1 MQQAHDHAH
10 HAHEHEDAAHAHDH
24 GDTVPHGHGH
34 EHGQHRH
41 PRPAHDHDHD
51 HGHHGHHHH
60 DHSASRFLPLA
71 LALTLGFAAVEAIA
85 GWWSGSLALLGDA
98 GHMLTDAMSLG
109 LAAIAARV
117 AQRAPSHRH
126 SYGLRRVEALAALV
140 NSLFMLAVIGG
151 LVWHA
156 VERLMNP
163 REVAG
168 EAVIVV
174 ALGGLVLNVV
184 VAWLLTR
191 GEADLNTRGALIHVI
206 GDLLGSV
213 AALAS
218 GVVILYTGWTPI
230 DPMLTMLICGLILFS
245 TLSLLRRVVHTL
257 LEGVPERLSLP
268 EVGRAMAAVDGV
280 RSVHDLHIWS
290 LDSRGTALSAHVVLA
305 DAARWPAVLEA
316 ERSLLQTR
324 FGIDHATLQPEL
336 PPAQPLVFT
345 PRATRPP
352 AAKPPAGHAPHP

>member
-1 MQQAHDHAH
+1 MPSAHGHTQHTPAHQDHGH
-10 HAHEHEDAAHAHDH
+10 PPGHGHDH
-24 GDTVPHGHGH
+24 GH
-34 EHGQHRH
+34 
-41 PRPAHDHDHD
+41 AHDHDHD
-51 HGHHGHHHH
+51 HAPHDHHHH
-60 DHSASRFLPLA
+60 DHSASRYLPLA

-117 AQRAPSHRH
+117 AQRAPSNRH

-140 NSLFMLAVIGG
+140 NSLFMLAVVGG
-151 LVWHA
+151 LVWHG

-163 REVAG
+163 RAVAG

-174 ALGGLVLNVV
+174 ALGGLVLNIV

-191 GEADLNTRGALIHVI
+191 GEGDLNTRGALLHVI

-245 TLSLLRRVVHTL
+245 TLSL
-257 LEGVPERLSLP
+257 P

-290 LDSRGTALSAHVVLA
+290 IDSRGTALSAHVVLA
-305 DAARWPAVLEA
+305 NAARWPAVLEA
-316 ERSLLQTR
+316 ERHLLHTR
-324 FGIDHATLQPEL
+324 FGIEHATLQPEL

-345 PRATRPP
+345 PRGTRR
-352 AAKPPAGHAPHP
+352 AAPDSAPGRASGP

>member
-10 HAHEHEDAAHAHDH
+10 HAHAHEDEAHAHDH
-24 GDTVPHGHGH
+24 GDTAPHGHGH
-34 EHGQHRH
+34 GQHRH
-41 PRPAHDHDHD
+41 THPAHD

-60 DHSASRFLPLA
+60 DHAASRFLPLA

-140 NSLFMLAVIGG
+140 NSLFMLAVVGG

-191 GEADLNTRGALIHVI
+191 GEADLNTRGALLHVI
-206 GDLLGSV
+206 GDLLGSI

-245 TLSLLRRVVHTL
+245 TLSLLRHVVHTL
-257 LEGVPERLSLP
+257 LEGVPEGLSLP

-345 PRATRPP
+345 PRGTRT
-352 AAKPPAGHAPHP
+352 AAPKPPAGHAPHP

>member
-1 MQQAHDHAH
+1 MST
-10 HAHEHEDAAHAHDH
+10 AHDH
-24 GDTVPHGHGH
+24 GHPHSHDQPEHHHAAHDHGHGH
-34 EHGQHRH
+34 
-41 PRPAHDHDHD
+41 AA
-51 HGHHGHHHH
+51 HHHH

-71 LALTLGFAAVEAIA
+71 LALTLGFAAVEAVA

-117 AQRAPSHRH
+117 ALRAPSARH

-140 NSLFMLAVIGG
+140 NALFMLAVVGG

-156 VERLMNP
+156 VERLLEP

-168 EAVIVV
+168 EAVIAV
-174 ALGGLVLNVV
+174 ALGGMLLNIA

-191 GEADLNTRGALIHVI
+191 GEGDLNTRGALLHVM

-213 AALAS
+213 AALVS
-218 GVVILYTGWTPI
+218 GIVILGTGWTPI
-230 DPMLTMLICGLILFS
+230 DPLLTMLICGLILFS
-245 TLSLLRRVVHTL
+245 TLSLLRQVLNTL
-257 LEGVPERLSLP
+257 LEGVPDGLSLP
-268 EVGRAMAAVDGV
+268 EVGRAMAAAEGV

-290 LDSRGTALSAHVVLA
+290 LDSRRAALSAHVVMD
-305 DAARWPAVLEA
+305 DAARWPAVLA
-316 ERSLLQTR
+316 ALRALLADR
-324 FGIDHATLQPEL
+324 FGIEHVTLQPEL

-345 PRATRPP
+345 PRKGSGTRMNTGIG
-352 AAKPPAGHAPHP
+352 AK

>member
-1 MQQAHDHAH
+1 MPSAHGHTQHTPAHQDHGH
-10 HAHEHEDAAHAHDH
+10 PPGHGHDH
-24 GDTVPHGHGH
+24 GH
-34 EHGQHRH
+34 
-41 PRPAHDHDHD
+41 AHDHDHD
-51 HGHHGHHHH
+51 HAPHDHHHH
-60 DHSASRFLPLA
+60 DHSASRFLQLA

-117 AQRAPSHRH
+117 AQRAPSSRH

-140 NSLFMLAVIGG
+140 NSLFMLAVVGG

-156 VERLMNP
+156 VERLLNP

-174 ALGGLVLNVV
+174 ALGGLVLNIV

-191 GEADLNTRGALIHVI
+191 GEGDLNTRGALLHVI

-245 TLSLLRRVVHTL
+245 TLSLLRQVLNTL
-257 LEGVPERLSLP
+257 LEGVPDGLSLP
-268 EVGRAMAAVDGV
+268 EVGRAMAAVARV

-290 LDSRGTALSAHVVLA
+290 LDSRRPALSAHIVLDSAA
-305 DAARWPAVLEA
+305 DWPLALAALRE
-316 ERSLLQTR
+316 LLHTR
-324 FGIDHATLQPEL
+324 FDIEHVTLQPEL
-336 PPAQPLVFT
+336 PPAQPLVFV
-345 PRATRPP
+345 PRQAAETRMSTGFP
-352 AAKPPAGHAPHP
+352 AN

>member
-1 MQQAHDHAH
+1 MQHAHDHAH
-10 HAHEHEDAAHAHDH
+10 HAHEHEGTAHGHDH
-24 GDTVPHGHGH
+24 GDTGPRGP
-34 EHGQHRH
+34 EHGRH
-41 PRPAHDHDHD
+41 DHAHPPHDHDHHD
-51 HGHHGHHHH
+51 HHHH

-109 LAAIAARV
+109 LAAVAARV
-117 AQRAPSHRH
+117 AQRAPSNRH

-140 NSLFMLAVIGG
+140 NSLFMLAVVGG

-156 VERLMNP
+156 VERLLNP

-174 ALGGLVLNVV
+174 ALGGLVLNIV

-191 GEADLNTRGALIHVI
+191 GEGDLNTRGALLHVI

-257 LEGVPERLSLP
+257 LEGVPEGLSLP
-268 EVGRAMAAVDGV
+268 EVGRAMATVDGV

-290 LDSRGTALSAHVVLA
+290 LDSHRTALSAHVVLA

-316 ERSLLQTR
+316 ERALLHSR
-324 FGIDHATLQPEL
+324 FSIEHATLQPEL

-345 PRATRPP
+345 PRSPRARD
-352 AAKPPAGHAPHP
+352 AG

>member
-1 MQQAHDHAH
+1 MPQAHDHAH
-10 HAHEHEDAAHAHDH
+10 PHAHAGEGHAHEHGHSVAHAHGHGPHHAAHPAHDH
-24 GDTVPHGHGH
+24 GH
-34 EHGQHRH
+34 
-41 PRPAHDHDHD
+41 A
-51 HGHHGHHHH
+51 GHHHH
-60 DHSASRFLPLA
+60 DHAASRFLPLA

-117 AQRAPSHRH
+117 ARRAPSHRH

-140 NSLFMLAVIGG
+140 NSLFMLAVVGG

-156 VERLMNP
+156 LERLLNP
-163 REVAG
+163 RAVAG
-168 EAVIVV
+168 EAVIMV

-191 GEADLNTRGALIHVI
+191 GEADLNTRGALLHVI

-257 LEGVPERLSLP
+257 LEGVPEGLSLP

-290 LDSRGTALSAHVVLA
+290 LDSQGTALSAHLVLA
-305 DAARWPAVLEA
+305 NTARWPAVLEA
-316 ERSLLQTR
+316 ERHLLQTR
-324 FGIDHATLQPEL
+324 YGIGHVTLQPEL

-345 PRATRPP
+345 PRGARGTADR
-352 AAKPPAGHAPHP
+352 G